1 VCSVHVA
8 GDEVRVGAMG
18 SKDGANDNEQTIEYE
33 VDWQVRTVAVEAVDV
48 EAVQTAVRSRLVDG
62 CTRP

>member
-1 VCSVHVA
+1 
-8 GDEVRVGAMG
+8 MG

-48 EAVQTAVRSRLVDG
+48 EA
-62 CTRP
+62 